1 MIPSSVAA
9 DGGAKVFDFRI
20 VENVKIVISAE
31 LDNRSIAFPE
41 LMRLEPGSI
50 LELRRP
56 TGENVDVYAG
66 NVLLGNGE
74 ILVVE
79 QNLAVRIADLYYR
92 SGVKKEE
99 TPEVVA
105 GSHR

>member
-1 MIPSSVAA
+1 MKPSDTKA
-9 DGGAKVFDFRI
+9 DSPNFEI

-31 LDNRSIAFPE
+31 LDRRTIGFPE

-50 LELRRP
+50 LELKRP

-66 NVLLGNGE
+66 SVLLGNGE

-79 QNLAVRIADLYYR
+79 SNLAVRVADLFYR
-92 SGVKKEE
+92 NGVKKEE
-99 TPEVVA
+99 TLELVS
-105 GSHR
+105 GSMK

>member
-1 MIPSSVAA
+1 MA
-9 DGGAKVFDFRI
+9 DYHI

-31 LDNRSIAFPE
+31 LDHRMIAFPE

-56 TGENVDVYAG
+56 TGENVDIFAG
-66 NVLLGNGE
+66 KVLLGNGE

-79 QNLAVRIADLYYR
+79 SNLAVRVADLFYR
-92 SGVKKEE
+92 NGVRKEE
-99 TPEVVA
+99 GLEMVKVSP
-105 GSHR
+105 H

>member
-1 MIPSSVAA
+1 MT
-9 DGGAKVFDFRI
+9 DFRI

-31 LDNRSIAFPE
+31 LDSRTIGFPE

-56 TGENVDVYAG
+56 TGENIDIYAG
-66 NVLLGNGE
+66 KVLLANGE

-79 QNLAVRIADLYYR
+79 SSLAVRVTDLYYR
-92 SGVKKEE
+92 NGVRKEE
-99 TPEVVA
+99 ALELAKIPA
-105 GSHR
+105 G

>member
-1 MIPSSVAA
+1 MS
-9 DGGAKVFDFRI
+9 DFQI

-31 LDNRSIAFPE
+31 LDNRLIGFPE

-56 TGENVDVYAG
+56 TGENVDIYAG
-66 NVLLGNGE
+66 KVLLGNGE

-79 QNLAVRIADLYYR
+79 SNLAVRVADLFYR
-92 SGVKKEE
+92 NGVKKEE
-99 TPEVVA
+99 ILEIARVPV
-105 GSHR
+105 

>member
-1 MIPSSVAA
+1 MSQTAEVKKSMA
-9 DGGAKVFDFRI
+9 DFQI

-31 LDNRSIAFPE
+31 LDRRTIAFPE

-56 TGENVDVYAG
+56 TGENVDIYAG
-66 NVLLGNGE
+66 KVLLGNGE

-79 QNLAVRIADLYYR
+79 SNLAVRVADLFYR
-92 SGVKKEE
+92 NGIKKEE
-99 TPEVVA
+99 TLELTKTLA
-105 GSHR
+105 S

>member
-1 MIPSSVAA
+1 MEKQKPIP
-9 DGGAKVFDFRI
+9 DFTI

-31 LDNRSIAFPE
+31 LDKRMIGFPE

-66 NVLLGNGE
+66 TILLGNGE

-79 QNLAVRIADLYYR
+79 SNLAVRIADLFYR
-92 SGVKKEE
+92 NGVRKEE
-99 TPEVVA
+99 TLEVAKVSA
-105 GSHR
+105 